1 MEENIELKNRREQ
14 HKRQRQEEVKRTK
27 KKLLCVGAGILVFL
41 VGVGV
46 LTAAVTSIRHKWEA
60 AHAGMGGAQTTSDAP
75 IQSEVKDIS
84 RANAAEPVESSSA
97 ETMTNPK
104 QDGILHI
111 VAVGDNVMHEKVY
124 KSADTSRTVWN
135 YDHLYENIREDIQ
148 AADLASVNEECVLV
162 ADHKDVSG
170 YPAFGAPSETGDA
183 LVNAGFNVVTMATN
197 HVYDKGEEG
206 ILQSVDYWETNHPE
220 TILLG
225 IHKDQE
231 DARTIRTIELEG
243 ITIAMLDYTCLING
257 GKQSEIPSGMVDY
270 ANKVKMMA
278 DVQQARF
285 VADLVIVYLHAG
297 TEYEEQPDE
306 EQKELLAML
315 LDEGVDITICSHPHV
330 LQGFET
336 LQNDAGKQMLVYY
349 SLGNFVSSQ
358 KSPQCLLGGMADI
371 KITKNQQTGELSIK
385 DSQLIPL
392 VTHYNYE
399 ENIYTVYRLDQY
411 TEELAASHSVHEESD
426 EEFTLSSLK
435 AMAEKAIHAS
445 YAIE

>member
-1 MEENIELKNRREQ
+1 MEENKELMDRREQ
-14 HKRQRQEEVKRTK
+14 HKRQRQEEVERAKR
-27 KKLLCVGAGILVFL
+27 KLLCMAAGILVL
-41 VGVGV
+41 VVGIAV
-46 LTAAVTSIRHKWEA
+46 LTAAVTAIRHKWEEK
-60 AHAGMGGAQTTSDAP
+60 HAGMGGAGTSADASLQSAADTTGND
-75 IQSEVKDIS
+75 
-84 RANAAEPVESSSA
+84 EPVDGSSVEA
-97 ETMTNPK
+97 VTDPGE
-104 QDGILHI
+104 DGILHI
-111 VAVGDNVMHEKVY
+111 VAVGDNVMHEKVCA
-124 KSADTSRTVWN
+124 SADTTQEVWN
-135 YDHLYENIREDIQ
+135 YDHLYENIRDDIQ

-197 HVYDKGEEG
+197 HVYDKGEDG
-206 ILQSVDYWETNHPE
+206 ILQSVDYWETKHPE

-231 DARTIRTIELEG
+231 DARTIRTIEMEG
-243 ITIAMLDYTCLING
+243 ITIAMLDYTCLLNG
-257 GKQSEIPSGMVDY
+257 GKQGEIPSGMVDC
-270 ANKVKMMA
+270 ANEVKMRA

-285 VADLVIVYLHAG
+285 LADLVIVYLHAG

-306 EQKELLAML
+306 EQKKLLSML
-315 LDEGVDITICSHPHV
+315 LEEGVDITICSHPHV

-349 SLGNFVSSQ
+349 SLGNFISSQ

-371 KITKNQQTGELSIK
+371 KIARDENTGELSIL

-399 ENIYTVYRLDQY
+399 ENIYTVYRLDEY

-435 AMAEKAIHAS
+435 AMADKALHAS
-445 YAIE
+445 YGIE